1 MPPIS
6 KTISLTTSPP
16 PKKSEAVS
24 DKLTENF
31 SISEFRCRDG
41 SGVPDELQDNVQLL
55 ADNLQVVRDL
65 LGKPIRIISGYR
77 SPTYNLK
84 IGGARRSQ
92 HMLAKAADITVA
104 GMTPTEVKAVIEGL
118 IAEGKMEKGGIGL
131 YRTFTHYDVRGHNAR
146 WHGKGMKDDRP

>member
-1 MPPIS
+1 MPPAP
-6 KTISLTTSPP
+6 KTISLQTSQP

-24 DKLTENF
+24 DKLTANF
-31 SISEFRCRDG
+31 SVSEFRCRDG

-77 SPTYNLK
+77 SPAYNLK
-84 IGGARRSQ
+84 IDGARRSQ
-92 HMLAKAADITVA
+92 HMLAKAADIKVA

-131 YRTFTHYDVRGHNAR
+131 YQTFTHYDVRGRNAR
-146 WHGKGMKDDRP
+146 WHGKGMKDDRS